1 MPKASKQKAKTGNTL
16 PDIQKIA
23 DTRGIAIDQVGISD
37 LKYPIQVLD
46 RNGKPFSV
54 VAEIS
59 MSVHLPHHFKGTHM
73 SRFLEVLASHEGEI
87 TMRTL
92 PAILRDLKAKLDAE
106 SAYIDVKFPYF
117 IEKEAPVSKA
127 KGKVGFE
134 STFIGSSNG
143 VKDDFA
149 LRVKVPVTTLCPCS
163 KEISDRGAHN
173 QRGYI
178 TIEVKTRQVS
188 PGKWDIVWIEEIVQ
202 IAEDSASAPI
212 YSVLKRPDER
222 HVTMQAYDKP
232 TFVEDVVR
240 NVAILLNNDP
250 RIITYQINV
259 LNHES
264 IHEHNAYARIFRN
277 RTNN

>member
-1 MPKASKQKAKTGNTL
+1 MPKASKQKSKSGNTL
-16 PDIQKIA
+16 PDIQKVA

-73 SRFLEVLASHEGEI
+73 SRFLEVLTSHEGEI

-92 PAILRDLKAKLDAE
+92 PAILRDLKSKLDAE

-134 STFIGSSNG
+134 CTFRGSSNG
-143 VKDDFA
+143 VKDDFS

-173 QRGYI
+173 QRGYV
-178 TIEVKTRQVS
+178 TLEVKTRELG
-188 PGKWDIVWIEEIVQ
+188 PGKWDIIWIEELVDL
-202 IAEDSASAPI
+202 AEKAASAPV

-222 HVTMQAYDKP
+222 LVTMQAYDNP
-232 TFVEDVVR
+232 AFVEDVVR
-240 NVAILLNNDP
+240 HCALKLGEDK
-250 RIITYQINV
+250 RIKEYKISAV
-259 LNHES
+259 NHES
-264 IHEHNAYARIFRN
+264 IHEHNAFAKIRSKQ
-277 RTNN
+277 

>member
-1 MPKASKQKAKTGNTL
+1 MPKASKQKAKSGNAL

-134 STFIGSSNG
+134 CTFIGSSDG

-173 QRGYI
+173 QRGYV
-178 TIEVKTRQVS
+178 TLEVRTRELS
-188 PGKWDIVWIEEIVQ
+188 PGKWDIVWIEELVK
-202 IAEDSASAPI
+202 IAENSASSPI
-212 YSVLKRPDER
+212 YSILKRPDER

-240 NVAILLNNDP
+240 NSSLLLDEDP
-250 RIITYQINV
+250 RIISYKVNV

-264 IHEHNAYARIFRN
+264 IHEHNAFAFIR
-277 RTNN
+277 RTKNE

>member
-1 MPKASKQKAKTGNTL
+1 MPKASKQKSKSGNTL

-46 RNGKPFSV
+46 RNGKPMSV

-73 SRFLEVLASHEGEI
+73 SRFLEVLTSHEGEI

-134 STFIGSSNG
+134 CTFIGSSNG

-173 QRGYI
+173 QRGYV
-178 TIEVKTRQVS
+178 TLEVRTHELS
-188 PGKWDIVWIEEIVQ
+188 PGKWDIVWIEELVE
-202 IAEDSASAPI
+202 IAEKAASAPV

-222 HVTMQAYDKP
+222 FVTMQAYDKP
-232 TFVEDVVR
+232 AFVEDVVR
-240 NVAILLNNDP
+240 NCSMVLNKDE
-250 RIITYQINV
+250 RIRSYKIAV
-259 LNHES
+259 VNHES
-264 IHEHNAYARIFRN
+264 IHEHNAFASIN
-277 RTNN
+277 INND

>member
-1 MPKASKQKAKTGNTL
+1 MPKASKQKAKLGNTL

-54 VAEIS
+54 VAENS

-73 SRFLEVLASHEGEI
+73 SRFLEVLTSHEGEI

-92 PAILRDLKAKLDAE
+92 PAILRDLKTKLDAE

-127 KGKVGFE
+127 RGKVGFE
-134 STFIGSSNG
+134 CTFIGSSNG
-143 VKDDFA
+143 VRDDFA

-173 QRGYI
+173 QRGYV
-178 TIEVKTRQVS
+178 TLEVKTRELG
-188 PGKWDIVWIEEIVQ
+188 PGRWDIIWIEELVE
-202 IAEDSASAPI
+202 IAERSASAPV

-222 HVTMQAYDKP
+222 YVTMQAFDNP

-240 NVAILLNNDP
+240 NIAVFLDKDK
-250 RIITYQINV
+250 RITNYDVNV
-259 LNHES
+259 VNHES
-264 IHEHNAYARIFRN
+264 IHEHNAYAKVSKHRA
-277 RTNN
+277 

>member
-1 MPKASKQKAKTGNTL
+1 MPKASKQKSKSGNTL

-73 SRFLEVLASHEGEI
+73 SRFLEVLTSHEGEI

-117 IEKEAPVSKA
+117 IEKEAPVSMA

-134 STFIGSSNG
+134 CTFIGSSNG

-173 QRGYI
+173 QRGYV
-178 TIEVKTRQVS
+178 TLEVTTRELS
-188 PGKWDIVWIEEIVQ
+188 PGKWDIVWIEELVE
-202 IAEDSASAPI
+202 IAEKSASAPV

-222 HVTMQAYDKP
+222 HVTMQAYDNP
-232 TFVEDVVR
+232 AFVEDVVR
-240 NVAILLNNDP
+240 NCSVILNNDI
-250 RIITYQINV
+250 RIKTYKIGVVNQ
-259 LNHES
+259 ES
-264 IHEHNAYARIFRN
+264 IHEHNAFAEIRRIK
-277 RTNN
+277 

>member
-1 MPKASKQKAKTGNTL
+1 MPKASKQKSKSGNSL

-73 SRFLEVLASHEGEI
+73 SRFLEVLTSHEGEI

-106 SAYIDVKFPYF
+106 SAYIDVKFSYF

-134 STFIGSSNG
+134 CAFIGSSNG

-173 QRGYI
+173 QRGYV
-178 TIEVKTRQVS
+178 TLEVKTRELS
-188 PGKWDIVWIEEIVQ
+188 PGKWDIIWIEELVEV
-202 IAEDSASAPI
+202 AERSASAPV
-212 YSVLKRPDER
+212 YSVLKRTDER
-222 HVTMQAYDKP
+222 YVTMQAYDNP
-232 TFVEDVVR
+232 AFVEDVVR
-240 NVAILLNNDP
+240 HCSILLNTDK
-250 RIITYQINV
+250 RIQSYKIEVVNQ
-259 LNHES
+259 ES
-264 IHEHNAYARIFRN
+264 IHEHNAFAKIRSKK
-277 RTNN
+277 

>member
-1 MPKASKQKAKTGNTL
+1 MPKASKQKAKLGNTL

-73 SRFLEVLASHEGEI
+73 SRFLEVLTSHEGEI

-92 PAILRDLKAKLDAE
+92 PAILRDLKTKLDAE

-127 KGKVGFE
+127 RGKVGFE
-134 STFIGSSNG
+134 CTFIGSSNG
-143 VKDDFA
+143 VRDDFA

-173 QRGYI
+173 QRGYV
-178 TIEVKTRQVS
+178 TLEVKTRELG
-188 PGKWDIVWIEEIVQ
+188 PGRWDIIWIEELVE
-202 IAEDSASAPI
+202 IAERSASAPV

-222 HVTMQAYDKP
+222 YVTMQAFDNP

-240 NVAILLNNDP
+240 NIAVFLDKDK
-250 RIITYQINV
+250 RITNYDVNV
-259 LNHES
+259 VNHES
-264 IHEHNAYARIFRN
+264 IHEHNAYAKVSKHRA
-277 RTNN
+277 

>member
-1 MPKASKQKAKTGNTL
+1 MAKASKQKAKTGNTL

-92 PAILRDLKAKLDAE
+92 PVILRDLKAKLDAE

-188 PGKWDIVWIEEIVQ
+188 PGKWDIVWIEELVQ

-240 NVAILLNNDP
+240 NVAILLNDDP

-277 RTNN
+277 RTNS

>member
-1 MPKASKQKAKTGNTL
+1 MPKGSKQKAKTGNKL

-37 LKYPIQVLD
+37 LKYPIQVLN

-73 SRFLEVLASHEGEI
+73 SRFLEVLTSHEGEI

-92 PAILRDLKAKLDAE
+92 PSFLRDLKAKLDAE

-134 STFIGSSNG
+134 CTFIGSSNG
-143 VKDDFA
+143 VKDEFA

-173 QRGYI
+173 QRGYV
-178 TIEVKTRQVS
+178 TLEVKTRELS
-188 PGKWDIVWIEEIVQ
+188 PGKWDIIWIEELVE
-202 IAEDSASAPI
+202 IAERSASAPV

-222 HVTMQAYDKP
+222 YVTMQAFDNP

-240 NVAILLNNDP
+240 NIAVFLDKDK
-250 RIITYQINV
+250 RITNYDVNV
-259 LNHES
+259 VNHES
-264 IHEHNAYARIFRN
+264 IHEHNAYAKVSKHRA
-277 RTNN
+277 

>member
-73 SRFLEVLASHEGEI
+73 SRFLEVLTSHEGEI

-117 IEKEAPVSKA
+117 IEKEAPVSMA

-134 STFIGSSNG
+134 CTFIGSSNG

-173 QRGYI
+173 QRGYV
-178 TIEVKTRQVS
+178 TLEVTTRELS
-188 PGKWDIVWIEEIVQ
+188 PGKWDIVWIEELVE
-202 IAEDSASAPI
+202 IAEKSASAPV

-222 HVTMQAYDKP
+222 HVTMQAYDNP
-232 TFVEDVVR
+232 AFVEDVVR
-240 NVAILLNNDP
+240 NCSVILNNDI
-250 RIITYQINV
+250 RIKTYKIGVVNQ
-259 LNHES
+259 ES
-264 IHEHNAYARIFRN
+264 IHEHNAFAEIRRIK
-277 RTNN
+277 

>member
-1 MPKASKQKAKTGNTL
+1 MPKASKQKAKAGNTL
-16 PDIQKIA
+16 PDIQKIT
-23 DTRGIAIDQVGISD
+23 DTRGVAIDQVGISD

-73 SRFLEVLASHEGEI
+73 SRFLEVLTYHEGEI

-92 PAILRDLKAKLDAE
+92 PVILRDLKVKLKSE

-134 STFIGSSNG
+134 CTFIGSSNG

-173 QRGYI
+173 QRGYV
-178 TIEVKTRQVS
+178 TLEVRTRELS
-188 PGKWDIVWIEEIVQ
+188 PGKWDIIWIEELVE
-202 IAEDSASAPI
+202 IAEKAASAPV

-222 HVTMQAYDKP
+222 HVTMQAYDNP
-232 TFVEDVVR
+232 AFVEDIVR
-240 NVAILLNNDP
+240 SCSLYLRSDT
-250 RIITYQINV
+250 RINSFKV
-259 LNHES
+259 LVINHES
-264 IHEHNAYARIFRN
+264 IHEHNAFASITSRPN
-277 RTNN
+277 E

>member
-1 MPKASKQKAKTGNTL
+1 MPKASKQKAKSGNAL

-46 RNGKPFSV
+46 RNSKPFSV
-54 VAEIS
+54 VAELS

-73 SRFLEVLASHEGEI
+73 SRFLEVLTSHEGEI

-134 STFIGSSNG
+134 CTFIGSSNG

-173 QRGYI
+173 QRGYV
-178 TIEVKTRQVS
+178 TLEVRTRELS
-188 PGKWDIVWIEEIVQ
+188 PGKWDIIWIEELVK
-202 IAEDSASAPI
+202 IAEKAASAPV

-222 HVTMQAYDKP
+222 HVTMQAFDNP

-240 NVAILLNNDP
+240 NCATALNIEP
-250 RIITYQINV
+250 RIKSYKISVI
-259 LNHES
+259 NHES
-264 IHEHNAYARIFRN
+264 IHDHSAFAYKEKQK
-277 RTNN
+277 

>member
-1 MPKASKQKAKTGNTL
+1 MPKASKQKAKPGNPL

-73 SRFLEVLASHEGEI
+73 SRFLEVLTSHEGEI

-92 PAILRDLKAKLDAE
+92 PAILRDLKAKLDAQ

-117 IEKEAPVSKA
+117 IEKKAPVSKA
-127 KGKVGFE
+127 RGKVGFE
-134 STFIGSSNG
+134 CTFIGSSNG
-143 VKDDFA
+143 VRDDFS

-173 QRGYI
+173 QRGYV
-178 TIEVKTRQVS
+178 TLEVRTRQLS
-188 PGKWDIVWIEEIVQ
+188 PGKWDIVWIEELVEV
-202 IAEDSASAPI
+202 AERAASSPV

-222 HVTMQAYDKP
+222 YVTMQAYDNP
-232 TFVEDVVR
+232 AFVEDVVR
-240 NVAILLNNDP
+240 SCSHLLKKDS
-250 RIITYQINV
+250 RIGSFKVSVI
-259 LNHES
+259 NHES
-264 IHEHNAYARIFRN
+264 IHEHNAFACISSS
-277 RTNN
+277 

>member
-1 MPKASKQKAKTGNTL
+1 MPKGTKPKTKSDSSL

-73 SRFLEVLASHEGEI
+73 SRFLEVLTSHEGEI

-92 PAILRDLKAKLDAE
+92 PVILRDLKVKLNAE

-117 IEKEAPVSKA
+117 IEKEAPVTKA

-134 STFIGSSNG
+134 CTFIGSSNG

-173 QRGYI
+173 QRGYV
-178 TIEVKTRQVS
+178 TIEVRTREVS
-188 PGKWDIVWIEEIVQ
+188 PGKWDIIWIEELVEV
-202 IAEDSASAPI
+202 AENAASAPV

-222 HVTMQAYDKP
+222 HVTMQAFDKP

-240 NVAILLNNDP
+240 NCSVVLNKDK
-250 RIITYQINV
+250 RIRTYQIAV
-259 LNHES
+259 VNHES
-264 IHEHNAYARIFRN
+264 IHEHNAFASIEI
-277 RTNN
+277 NND

>member
-1 MPKASKQKAKTGNTL
+1 MPKASKQKSKSGNTL
-16 PDIQKIA
+16 TDIQKIA

-73 SRFLEVLASHEGEI
+73 SRFLEVLTSHEGEI

-117 IEKEAPVSKA
+117 IEKEAPVSMA

-134 STFIGSSNG
+134 CTFIGSSNG

-173 QRGYI
+173 QRGYV
-178 TIEVKTRQVS
+178 TLEVTTRELS
-188 PGKWDIVWIEEIVQ
+188 PGKWDIVWIEELVE
-202 IAEDSASAPI
+202 IAEKSASAPV

-222 HVTMQAYDKP
+222 HVTMQAYDNP
-232 TFVEDVVR
+232 AFVEDVVR
-240 NVAILLNNDP
+240 NCSVILNNDI
-250 RIITYQINV
+250 RIKTYKIGVVNQ
-259 LNHES
+259 ES
-264 IHEHNAYARIFRN
+264 IHEHNAFAEIRRIK
-277 RTNN
+277 

>member
-73 SRFLEVLASHEGEI
+73 SRFLEVLTSHEGEI

-134 STFIGSSNG
+134 CTFIGSSNG

-173 QRGYI
+173 QRGYV
-178 TIEVKTRQVS
+178 TLEVRTRELS
-188 PGKWDIVWIEEIVQ
+188 PGKWDIIWIEELVDV
-202 IAEDSASAPI
+202 AENAASAPV
-212 YSVLKRPDER
+212 YSVLKRTDER
-222 HVTMQAYDKP
+222 HVTMQAYDNP
-232 TFVEDVVR
+232 AFVEDVVR
-240 NVAILLNNDP
+240 HCSLSLSADK
-250 RIITYQINV
+250 RIQSYKIEVINQ
-259 LNHES
+259 ES
-264 IHEHNAYARIFRN
+264 IHEHNAFAKIRSKK
-277 RTNN
+277 

>member
-1 MPKASKQKAKTGNTL
+1 MPKGTKPKTKSASSL
-16 PDIQKIA
+16 RDIQKIA

-73 SRFLEVLASHEGEI
+73 SRFLEVLTSHEGEI

-92 PAILRDLKAKLDAE
+92 PVILRDLKVKLNAE

-134 STFIGSSNG
+134 CTFIGSSNG

-173 QRGYI
+173 QRGYV
-178 TIEVKTRQVS
+178 TIEVRTREVS
-188 PGKWDIVWIEEIVQ
+188 PGKWDIIWIEELVE
-202 IAEDSASAPI
+202 IAENAASAPV

-222 HVTMQAYDKP
+222 YVTMKAFDNP

-240 NVAILLNNDP
+240 NCSLSLQKEKRIRNFKINAI
-250 RIITYQINV
+250 
-259 LNHES
+259 NHES
-264 IHEHNAYARIFRN
+264 IHEHNAFAFVEKQN
-277 RTNN
+277 E

>member
-1 MPKASKQKAKTGNTL
+1 MPKASKQKAKSGNTL

-73 SRFLEVLASHEGEI
+73 SRFLEVLTSHEGEI
-87 TMRTL
+87 TLRTL

-134 STFIGSSNG
+134 CTFLGSSNG

-173 QRGYI
+173 QRGYV
-178 TIEVKTRQVS
+178 TLEVKTRELS
-188 PGKWDIVWIEEIVQ
+188 PGKWDIVWIEELVE
-202 IAEDSASAPI
+202 IAEKAASAPV
-212 YSVLKRPDER
+212 YSVLKRTDER
-222 HVTMQAYDKP
+222 HVTMQAYDNP
-232 TFVEDVVR
+232 AFVEDVVR
-240 NVAILLNNDP
+240 NCSVILNKDV
-250 RIITYQINV
+250 RIKAYKIGVVNQ
-259 LNHES
+259 ES
-264 IHEHNAYARIFRN
+264 IHEHNAFAEIRRKK
-277 RTNN
+277 